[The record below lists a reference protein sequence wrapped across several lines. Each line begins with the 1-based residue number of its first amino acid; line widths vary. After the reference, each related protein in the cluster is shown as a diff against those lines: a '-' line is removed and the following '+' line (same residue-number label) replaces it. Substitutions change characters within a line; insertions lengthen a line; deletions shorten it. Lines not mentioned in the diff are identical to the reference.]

1 MRASVVLLSFLL
13 LSGCASRPL
22 LPPADSLFADPLF
35 VAAAEPAEADA
46 DAVFALSPAMQAYLD
61 GVIADQVRV
70 LGPRNGL
77 FEALREN
84 LRLEYDAT
92 MTRNAAQAFEARA
105 GNCLS
110 LVIMTAAFARQL
122 GIPVHYQSVFGQDTW
137 SRGEG
142 LMVLSGHI
150 NIGLGATGRDRYRDG
165 EQSVTTIDFLPPEE
179 LRGQYRQEVS
189 EATVLAMYMNNRA
202 AESLALQQLD
212 QAYWWAQAA
221 IRTAPDYQSAYN
233 TLGVIYLKH
242 GDGAEAERALRHAL
256 ERQPGDAEALSNLAG
271 LLDQQGRRAEA
282 AALRTRLAQID
293 AEPPYHY
300 FDLGLAALRSKDYRQ
315 ARRWFRKELA
325 RMPYAHE
332 IHFALAMTH
341 LQLGEA
347 RLASQELRLALDS
360 STTRSSRALYAAKL
374 DHLRELQLN

>member
-1 MRASVVLLSFLL
+1 MRVSVAVLSFLL
-13 LSGCASRPL
+13 VSGCASRPL
-22 LPPADSLFADPLF
+22 LPPAGSLFADPLF
-35 VAAAEPAEADA
+35 AAPAEPAEAA
-46 DAVFALSPAMQAYLD
+46 SVFALSPAMQAYLD
-61 GVIADQVRV
+61 GVIADKVRV

-122 GIPVHYQSVFGQDTW
+122 AIPVHYQSVFGQDTW

-165 EQSVTTIDFLPPEE
+165 EESVTTIDFLPPEE

-202 AESLALQQLD
+202 AESLARSDVD
-212 QAYWWAQAA
+212 QAYWWARAA
-221 IRTAPDYQSAYN
+221 LRTAPDFQNAYN
-233 TLGVIYLKH
+233 TLAVVYLKK
-242 GDGAEAERALRHAL
+242 DLPAQAERALRHAL

-271 LLDQQGRRAEA
+271 LLDQQGRRVEA
-282 AALRTRLAQID
+282 VSLRTRLAQIN

-300 FDLGLAALRSKDYRQ
+300 FDLGMAALRGKDYRQ
-315 ARRWFRKELA
+315 ARRLFRKELA

-360 STTRSSRALYAAKL
+360 STTRSSRELYAAKL